1 MKNYS
6 KEELQEFKTII
17 LTKLENAQNEYN
29 NLKEH
34 LDDNSTRDTD
44 PVWFN
49 ANHVAEISSIE
60 ETNNNAA
67 RLKKFIDA
75 LIAALGR
82 IENGTYGICTKTG
95 EKIPK
100 GRLMAVPHATLS
112 VEAKSNN

>member
-1 MKNYS
+1 MKGYS
-6 KEELQEFKTII
+6 KEELMEFKALI
-17 LTKLENAQNEYN
+17 LDKLAHAQNEYN

-49 ANHVAEISSIE
+49 ANHVSEIASIE
-60 ETNNNAA
+60 ETNANAT

-75 LIAALGR
+75 LGAALGR
-82 IENGTYGICTKTG
+82 IENGTYGICSKTG

-100 GRLMAVPHATLS
+100 GRLIAVPHATLS
-112 VEAKSNN
+112 IEAKTNN